1 MKLLKAKIYLIL
13 AEVGAVLI
21 LAYMLFVIL
30 AAIFTAVTSEQARK
44 GHDCSVKKTDTTVT
58 VSTENRTVDDFV
70 SEHEEAY
77 ILSWKAGGYLPSFS
91 IAQTFVEYGF
101 NFTNPSGTSFWL
113 AHNMGGVKT
122 GGSIDNFPITLETYG
137 KDSVDLSGTRLGT
150 NVGDNTG
157 GNYAWFKSYDAG
169 IVAKA
174 EFMAHQTLYKGAI
187 NNTEPREISK
197 AIAQG
202 GWASDPTAYEA
213 SLNNAYDTVGSKY
226 KWLDEKAIK
235 RYGKSPFVEIGPV
248 QPSNSIGVTTP
259 KSKGKNKCKKR
270 KSASDGTGK
279 VPSGVQVDGPGWK
292 PKDLPAELKDYIIEP
307 SQLGLEYDSATGWVE
322 HSGECVDLTVSL
334 GNILWGHSGTVI
346 GNGKDQANAWANI
359 FGNSTTSK
367 ARKGAIFSSEG
378 DIVNGHTGIVC
389 HVFEDGT
396 FLVVEQN
403 YSLSGNAIG
412 KKNTYS
418 YRLVSPSFSE
428 RNNFTFA
435 YGNESN
441 LNLTNK
447 KQ

>member
-1 MKLLKAKIYLIL
+1 M
-13 AEVGAVLI
+13 
-21 LAYMLFVIL
+21 
-30 AAIFTAVTSEQARK
+30 
-44 GHDCSVKKTDTTVT
+44 
-58 VSTENRTVDDFV
+58 
-70 SEHEEAY
+70 
-77 ILSWKAGGYLPSFS
+77 
-91 IAQTFVEYGF
+91 
-101 NFTNPSGTSFWL
+101 
-113 AHNMGGVKT
+113 
-122 GGSIDNFPITLETYG
+122 
-137 KDSVDLSGTRLGT
+137 
-150 NVGDNTG
+150 
-157 GNYAWFKSYDAG
+157 
-169 IVAKA
+169 
-174 EFMAHQTLYKGAI
+174 
-187 NNTEPREISK
+187 
-197 AIAQG
+197 
-202 GWASDPTAYEA
+202 
-213 SLNNAYDTVGSKY
+213 
-226 KWLDEKAIK
+226 
-235 RYGKSPFVEIGPV
+235 
-248 QPSNSIGVTTP
+248 
-259 KSKGKNKCKKR
+259 
-270 KSASDGTGK
+270 
-279 VPSGVQVDGPGWK
+279 DGPGWK

-367 ARKGAIFSSEG
+367 ARKGAIFSSAG